1 MNGDEIDYNEMYS
14 YVSLGMSIGSKHNRF
29 AVCKFLLIPL
39 LVDPDQSFY
48 CGCKRFKREE
58 SIREAE

>member
-1 MNGDEIDYNEMYS
+1 MFLS
-14 YVSLGMSIGSKHNRF
+14 WYVDWLKSLIPTGLKHNRF